1 MHCYYWLTDDKFNSN
16 KAKKSTPN
24 DQLVKLNQR
33 IQWIFTYWAKVYRG
47 VGYRLEL
54 DPCRANAVAKTTV
67 LRGIGLLSLTQGL
80 AKCIFI
86 LKDLF
91 LNHVFESKNVQF
103 QGQRICQPLTFWS
116 WSIHILHSFFDE
128 TVSVRYHHFD
138 ASINM
143 SSCKS

>member
-33 IQWIFTYWAKVYRG
+33 TQWIFTYWANVYRG

-54 DPCRANAVAKTTV
+54 DTCRANAVAKTTV

-80 AKCIFI
+80 ANCIFI
-86 LKDLF
+86 LIDLV
-91 LNHVFESKNVQF
+91 LNHVFGPKNVQF
-103 QGQRICQPLTFWS
+103 QGQRYANHLLSDPDQFIYYTHLFMRQCRSDITILMHL
-116 WSIHILHSFFDE
+116 SIWFMQIF
-128 TVSVRYHHFD
+128 
-138 ASINM
+138 
-143 SSCKS
+143 